1 MKTAT
6 RFVWIA
12 RAALIA
18 IGLALS
24 VAPVAAQEA
33 STQPPG
39 PESTAKD
46 VNDSGQNVRFE
57 ITVTYTSKAGG
68 DSTRSAVL
76 TVKSGASGSFRS
88 GNQVPVPSTTF
99 TPIAKADGAPGA
111 PAPMTSFSYKAV
123 GLDVDVERVS
133 VGIGGRVTAT
143 VKVDT
148 TGVDTKSYPQPSF
161 SSFRQTFGLVLDSGK
176 PLEVVRSRDVI
187 NGVVTEQAIE
197 VKATILK

>member
-6 RFVWIA
+6 RFVCIA
-12 RAALIA
+12 RAALLA
-18 IGLALS
+18 IGLALGA
-24 VAPVAAQEA
+24 APVAAQDA
-33 STQPPG
+33 SPQPPR
-39 PESTAKD
+39 PESTARD
-46 VNDSGQNVRFE
+46 VNDSSQNVRFE
-57 ITVTYTSKAGG
+57 ITVTYTSKSGG

-99 TPIAKADGAPGA
+99 TPIAKADGAGNQLT
-111 PAPMTSFSYKAV
+111 PMTSFSYKAI

-133 VGIGGRVTAT
+133 VGSGGRVTAII
-143 VKVDT
+143 KVDT
-148 TGVDTKSYPQPSF
+148 TGVDTKSYQQPSF
-161 SSFRQTFGLVLDSGK
+161 SSFRQTFSLLLDSGK
-176 PLEVVRSRDVI
+176 PLEVVRSRDVV

>member
-6 RFVWIA
+6 RFVCIA
-12 RAALIA
+12 RVALLA
-18 IGLALS
+18 IGLALGA
-24 VAPVAAQEA
+24 APVAAQDA
-33 STQPPG
+33 SPQPPR
-39 PESTAKD
+39 PESTARD
-46 VNDSGQNVRFE
+46 VNDTSQNVRFE

-99 TPIAKADGAPGA
+99 TPMTRADGAPG
-111 PAPMTSFSYKAV
+111 PQAPMTSFSYKAI

-133 VGIGGRVTAT
+133 VGSGGRVTAII
-143 VKVDT
+143 KVDT
-148 TGVDTKSYPQPSF
+148 TGVDTKSYQQPSF
-161 SSFRQTFGLVLDSGK
+161 SSFRQTFSLLLDSGK
-176 PLEVVRSRDVI
+176 PLEVVRSRDVV

>member
-1 MKTAT
+1 MTAI
-6 RFVWIA
+6 RFA
-12 RAALIA
+12 RAARAGLLAVGIA
-18 IGLALS
+18 SSA
-24 VAPVAAQEA
+24 APLAAQDV
-33 STQPPG
+33 SPQPPR
-39 PESTAKD
+39 PETTARD
-46 VNDSGQNVRFE
+46 VNDGSQNVRFE

-99 TPIAKADGAPGA
+99 TPIAKAEGGGAV
-111 PAPMTSFSYKAV
+111 PAPFTSFSYKAI

-133 VGIGGRVTAT
+133 IGSGGRVTAT

-161 SSFRQTFGLVLDSGK
+161 PTFRQTFGLVLDSGK
-176 PLEVVRSRDVI
+176 PLEVVRSRDLV